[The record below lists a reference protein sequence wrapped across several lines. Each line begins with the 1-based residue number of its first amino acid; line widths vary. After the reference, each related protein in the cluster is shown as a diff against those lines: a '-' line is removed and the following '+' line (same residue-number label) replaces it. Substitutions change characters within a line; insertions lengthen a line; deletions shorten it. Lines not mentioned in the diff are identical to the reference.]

1 MLDKIF
7 QNQSSIYSSYLCL
20 ATERGLNVLQIHL
33 RLHNFKGKR
42 VKINC
47 APLGQV
53 FGVKKSSTKDEA
65 VQLEASYFKAYLDKS
80 NWIIKFFINAS
91 VDFLF
96 RANKTTASH
105 FLLTLKLKGK
115 FECWAY
121 FCMLMDLEN
130 EKNIYFERFFIS
142 FQLKDLDSKRTPFEV
157 KKASI
162 KAHLIMKDFILVCK

>member
-1 MLDKIF
+1 MQKNLSMLDKIF

-65 VQLEASYFKAYLDKS
+65 VQLEASYF
-80 NWIIKFFINAS
+80 I
-91 VDFLF
+91 
-96 RANKTTASH
+96 
-105 FLLTLKLKGK
+105 
-115 FECWAY
+115 
-121 FCMLMDLEN
+121 
-130 EKNIYFERFFIS
+130 
-142 FQLKDLDSKRTPFEV
+142 
-157 KKASI
+157 SI
-162 KAHLIMKDFILVCK
+162 KSQLSSHPQNFYGSSSLYP